1 MTPDHPYYQTAKR
14 IFQYCKHKKDRE
26 GEEFPILG
34 TCQGF
39 QVLALIAS
47 QDNFKIME
55 KIFVAG
61 DRKVIWKG
69 NTSKLF
75 QGFSD
80 TLKDKMAKKNLT
92 YHYHEYSITTGSFEK
107 IKD

>member
-14 IFQYCKHKKDRE
+14 IVQYCKYKKDRE

-61 DRKVIWKG
+61 NRKVIWKE
-69 NTSKLF
+69 NSSKLF
-75 QGFSD
+75 
-80 TLKDKMAKKNLT
+80 
-92 YHYHEYSITTGSFEK
+92 
-107 IKD
+107 